1 MKVVWNPRSS
11 AARKIR
17 PLLVPLFLFG
27 CTSTYVTPP
36 PPVYTPPEPRPAVTV
51 ELISNS
57 DFESTWSALIEYTAS
72 TSFSIDEFE
81 RESGLMTLSFSTAD
95 PKTIVDVVECGQWAV
110 GGGAPVPY
118 VGRTNFSLRT
128 RTNLIVQPI
137 STSQTRVRA
146 NTLYVLQDDSNTE
159 YRFTTNESATA
170 QPRNRAAG
178 TARTRTCQATH
189 EGERAFSD
197 GVRQA
202 LR

>member
-1 MKVVWNPRSS
+1 MQRTLSASKRRLQEMVGHSSASCVVGWHQPPNSDAATGTHPAPTDNNLDSWGHNPPTVSYDDWKSERRMKVVWNPRSS

-72 TSFSIDEFE
+72 TSFSIHEFE

-95 PKTIVDVVECGQWAV
+95 PKTIVDVVECGQWA
-110 GGGAPVPY
+110 
-118 VGRTNFSLRT
+118 
-128 RTNLIVQPI
+128 
-137 STSQTRVRA
+137 
-146 NTLYVLQDDSNTE
+146 E
-159 YRFTTNESATA
+159 
-170 QPRNRAAG
+170 
-178 TARTRTCQATH
+178 
-189 EGERAFSD
+189 ERRSPMS
-197 GVRQA
+197 GVRTSVCGRAQI
-202 LR
+202 